1 VRVVASDASARPA
14 YRVTT
19 RVAVHDISTSSTD
32 TRARSAAAVAAGAGV
47 VVLKLAAGLLA
58 LALARPWGTYRD
70 EYALRW
76 HVFVWD
82 LWFLVWGLALAVAA
96 VRYRR
101 RTVL

>member
-1 VRVVASDASARPA
+1 MILIVWGGAN
-14 YRVTT
+14 
-19 RVAVHDISTSSTD
+19 
-32 TRARSAAAVAAGAGV
+32 VAAGAL
-47 VVLKLAAGLLA
+47 VLSHVITPDAPA
-58 LALARPWGTYRD
+58 D